1 MYQTETDFREERN
14 RRLMYVLFTVS
25 LLISGLICGAILFM
39 VLVPRQE
46 KRLVGGTSTFVAG
59 EVAEIPVE
67 RLELSK
73 LLPNAPQWSE
83 DIIFVVKQQDESYR
97 AFLALDPSTGC
108 KLNWRDNEQQFIDNC
123 SQVTYTLAGRNSN
136 GVTTL
141 SSQPQ
146 HMIELPVEVESGDV
160 YVLDQMKVRDIR

>member
-1 MYQTETDFREERN
+1 MYQTETDFREDRR
-14 RRLMYVLFTVS
+14 RRLMYVLFTFS
-25 LLISGLICGAILFM
+25 LLVSALICGAILFF

-46 KRLVGGTSTFVAG
+46 KRLVGGESSFVAG
-59 EVAEIPVE
+59 EVSEVPVE

-83 DIIFVVKQQDESYR
+83 DIIFVIKQQDESYR

-108 KLNWRDNEQQFIDNC
+108 KLNWRDSEQHFIDNC
-123 SQVTYTLAGRNSN
+123 SQATYTLAGRNQG

-146 HMIELPVEVESGDV
+146 HMIELPVEVESGEV
-160 YVLDQMKVRDIR
+160 YVLDQMKVRNIR